1 MFFEDHIDD
10 AKYKG
15 HLYGLGNAFVNG
27 LAYTGTG
34 TSTGAQQDD

>member
-27 LAYTGTG
+27 LGL
-34 TSTGAQQDD
+34 GAQLDE